1 MLTIKVL
8 VTAWNIGWFFIDL
21 QIGYLLLP
29 MTVILYGAP
38 HKKAAK

>member
-8 VTAWNIGWFFIDL
+8 LTAWNIGWFFIDP

-29 MTVILYGAP
+29 LTIISYGAP
-38 HKKAAK
+38 HKKVAK